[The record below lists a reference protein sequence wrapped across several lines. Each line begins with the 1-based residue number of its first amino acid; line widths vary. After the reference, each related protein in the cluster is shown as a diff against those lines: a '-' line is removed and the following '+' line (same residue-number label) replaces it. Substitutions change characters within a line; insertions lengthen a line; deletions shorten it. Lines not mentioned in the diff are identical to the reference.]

1 MNGEQTRVA
10 ELTSYVYDQVL
21 AGRRNVLEHV
31 LDDDFIEGGTF
42 GLADREDWLAQM
54 LDRTTWESIDIHD
67 VAAVMDFSEA
77 VITSAHVNARGCRN
91 GEQFKGDWRVI
102 DVWHRT
108 GVDWRLLT
116 RTVLQFQ

>member
-1 MNGEQTRVA
+1 MDGEHTRVA

-21 AGRRNVLEHV
+21 AGRRSVLEQV
-31 LDDDFIEGGTF
+31 LDDDFVEGGTF

-54 LDRTTWESIDIHD
+54 LDRTTWESIDIRD
-67 VAAVMDFSEA
+67 VSAVMDFSET
-77 VITSAHVNARGCRN
+77 VITSAHVEARGVRN
-91 GEQFKGDWRVI
+91 GEQFMGDWRVI

-116 RTVLQFQ
+116 RTVLAFQ